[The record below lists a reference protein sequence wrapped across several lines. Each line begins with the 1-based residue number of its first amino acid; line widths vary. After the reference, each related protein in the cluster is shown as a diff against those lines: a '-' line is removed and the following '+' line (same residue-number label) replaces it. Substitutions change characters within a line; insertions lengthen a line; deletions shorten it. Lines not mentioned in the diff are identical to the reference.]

1 LWAVPC
7 RVGGEAVASCI
18 LHVYYG
24 RFTLF
29 FFIKLQLLIKKKK
42 DEKKWVKNNITFKTK
57 FLALTSLV
65 TILLYLHMCFFG
77 GNVGDF
83 SFSQVLI
90 SI

>member
-1 LWAVPC
+1 M
-7 RVGGEAVASCI
+7 
-18 LHVYYG
+18 
-24 RFTLF
+24 
-29 FFIKLQLLIKKKK
+29 

-77 GNVGDF
+77 GNVRDF